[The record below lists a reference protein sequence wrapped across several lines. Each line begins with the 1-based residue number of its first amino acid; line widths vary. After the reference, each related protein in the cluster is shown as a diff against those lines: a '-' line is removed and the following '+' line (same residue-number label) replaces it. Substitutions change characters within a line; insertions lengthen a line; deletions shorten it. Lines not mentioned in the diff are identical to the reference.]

1 MGIDPRLD
9 LSGWIFLCQF
19 GALRALCIAAIAAR
33 RPTTR
38 PSCAWPWS
46 SPWSRRCLSFSETSR
61 AETWPFFIGKMEIS
75 IGTWGRAPTL
85 FRQFLLCVFLPHE
98 IIDDDRWVLIG
109 PWWVLNAIQP
119 SRSLFWW
126 NDSPFSTFSN
136 LRSGWD

>member
-19 GALRALCIAAIAAR
+19 GALCIAAIAAIAAR
-33 RPTTR
+33 KPTTR

-46 SPWSRRCLSFSETSR
+46 SPWSRR
-61 AETWPFFIGKMEIS
+61 
-75 IGTWGRAPTL
+75 WGRKMAIFHRKNDNPLELGDVPTF

-98 IIDDDRWVLIG
+98 IIDEDRWVLIG

-119 SRSLFWW
+119 SRSLFWC